1 MTWRTRHA
9 LLERMEAACGETR
22 RHLAL
27 VERQIR
33 RRAERMTITER
44 VKARSYARARTNWAL
59 VDEKRVQQ
67 HVDRLA
73 FDRSGEIN
81 ALSRKLARQER
92 AIAKLREVDRHDT

>member
-1 MTWRTRHA
+1 MSRPTRRA
-9 LLERMEAACGETR
+9 LLASMETACGETR

-44 VKARSYARARTNWAL
+44 VKARSYARARPNWTLA
-59 VDEKRVQQ
+59 DEKRFQQ

-73 FDRSGEIN
+73 FDRSAEIN